1 MSFSM
6 LPVFLLPQNT
16 RDLKPRAPGLCAAEQ
31 ALGRTFRMVCAST
44 APLLLCSADAAPGSV
59 HTAGLRSLPAA
70 GCLGPAA
77 SGDLELP

>member
-1 MSFSM
+1 M

-31 ALGRTFRMVCAST
+31 ALGRTFGVVCAGR
-44 APLLLCSADAAPGSV
+44 AALLLCSADAGPGSV
-59 HTAGLRSLPAA
+59 HTAGLRSHLAA